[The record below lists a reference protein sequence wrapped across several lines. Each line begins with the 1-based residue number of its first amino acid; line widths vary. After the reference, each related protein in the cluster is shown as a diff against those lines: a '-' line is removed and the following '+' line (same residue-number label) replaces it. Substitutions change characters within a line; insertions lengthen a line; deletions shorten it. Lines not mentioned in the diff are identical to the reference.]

1 MIKNTLSLTIVGFIA
16 AAVTPVQSAEFEV
29 KKVEFQLEDATYESA
44 VVYPADG
51 KNLPGIF
58 MVPNWMGVTDSA
70 IKKAQLVAEMG
81 YVVYVADVY
90 TKGVRPAGPAEAGAA
105 ATALRE
111 DRPEMRKR
119 ATAALE
125 HFRSIAGDLPL
136 KADSIGAIGFCFG
149 GGTILE
155 LARTGADLKG
165 FVSFHG
171 DLVSPTLAEDSDK
184 IQGSVLVLHGAA
196 DPYVPAEDVNAF
208 QDAMTDAGKDWQF
221 VSFSGAVHSF
231 TDPTAN
237 NPGQSQYDETTA
249 TRAFTYMHSFF
260 QEQL

>member
-1 MIKNTLSLTIVGFIA
+1 MIKNTLTLNIVSLLA
-16 AAVTPVQSAEFEV
+16 AAATPVHSAEFEV
-29 KKVEFQLEDATYESA
+29 KKVEFKLDDVAYESA
-44 VVYPADG
+44 VVHPAG
-51 KNLPGIF
+51 GENLPGIF
-58 MVPNWMGVTDSA
+58 MVPNWMGVTDGA
-70 IKKAQLVAEMG
+70 IKKAQRVAEMG

-90 TKGVRPAGPAEAGAA
+90 SKDVRPAGPDEAGAA

-119 ATAALE
+119 TTAALE
-125 HFRSIAGDLPL
+125 HFRSMADDLPL
-136 KADSIGAIGFCFG
+136 KTDSIGAIGFCFG
-149 GGTILE
+149 GGAILE
-155 LARTGADLKG
+155 MARAGADLKG

-171 DLVSPTLAEDSDK
+171 DLLSPTLAGDSGK

-208 QDAMTDAGKDWQF
+208 EAAMTKAEKDWQL
-221 VSFSGAVHSF
+221 VSFGGAVHSF

-237 NPGQSQYDETTA
+237 NPGQAQYDETSA
-249 TRAFTYMHSFF
+249 KRAFNYMHSFF